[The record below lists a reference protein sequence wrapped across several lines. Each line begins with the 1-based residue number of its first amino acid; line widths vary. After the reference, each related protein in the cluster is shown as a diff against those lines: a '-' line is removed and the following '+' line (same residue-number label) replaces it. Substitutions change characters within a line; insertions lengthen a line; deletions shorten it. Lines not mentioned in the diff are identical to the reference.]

1 MVFTRGEKTIKLK
14 KNFLLKLCFWLGVKN
29 KDL

>member
-1 MVFTRGEKTIKLK
+1 MVFTRVEKTLKLN

-29 KDL
+29 EDL